1 MNFELLS
8 VQLKL
13 RLSMRSYL
21 GCFLA
26 ISSDS
31 PAKGLLYRFV
41 KSVSKRR
48 QHVSHYVDIARTL
61 LVGAFSQDTVI
72 PGGDEMFVFLE
83 EALEDVGINRDR

>member
-1 MNFELLS
+1 
-8 VQLKL
+8 
-13 RLSMRSYL
+13 MRRYIW
-21 GCFLA
+21 CFLA

-48 QHVSHYVDIARTL
+48 QHISHYVDIVRTL
-61 LVGAFSQDTVI
+61 LVEAFSQDTVI

-83 EALEDVGINRDR
+83 KAVEDVRINWDR